1 MLGLAPSSAQEKW
14 ENNNRKTTAHRPSLV
29 FFVPGDMIRTYRPP
43 RDRCTRRKR
52 ASRASWR
59 TLNESCGLCRR
70 QRAGSRRALSP
81 AQSRSRLAAAST
93 EADEAALERRFGAL
107 LPCAIAPKRS
117 KAARSA
123 PLGCRVALH
132 RRGALVLL
140 THPARASGRLRA
152 PRSRSRRSVRPARLV
167 GQRALQ
173 HGAGAA
179 SASRLPRASTPFGC
193 NPAEKGADKIAC
205 A

>member
-1 MLGLAPSSAQEKW
+1 
-14 ENNNRKTTAHRPSLV
+14 
-29 FFVPGDMIRTYRPP
+29 MIRTYRPP

-59 TLNESCGLCRR
+59 TLNKSCGLCRR

-152 PRSRSRRSVRPARLV
+152 PRSRSRRSVRPARV
-167 GQRALQ
+167 AGQRALQ
-173 HGAGAA
+173 PGAGAA
-179 SASRLPRASTPFGC
+179 SASRLPRASRWGNVVAPR
-193 NPAEKGADKIAC
+193 PAFLIPLRGGEVQVVFTSKKFVSLFLSC
-205 A
+205 SCV